1 MNCANNRFADWP
13 GFAPASLGLLP
24 LVAAWLLLV
33 ALGCDLALAA
43 PQIDAAAPSLV
54 ASELGGQT
62 FDLAKL
68 RGKVVLVHYW
78 ATWCAPC
85 RKEMPIL
92 DSFYRKHHEQG
103 LEVIGISADRPQD
116 IARVRKRS
124 STLSYPT
131 STIDRISENGFGQPE
146 GFPLTYVID
155 RDGIVRDK
163 FIDVSE
169 QLLADVLLPLL
180 KR

>member
-1 MNCANNRFADWP
+1 MTSANNGFAYWP
-13 GFAPASLGLLP
+13 GSVTAGPGALSM
-24 LVAAWLLLV
+24 VAALLLLIT
-33 ALGCDLALAA
+33 LGSGFALAA

-54 ASELGGQT
+54 TSELGGEI

-68 RGKVVLVHYW
+68 RGQVVLVHYW

-92 DSFYRKHHEQG
+92 DSFYRKHHAQG

-124 STLSYPT
+124 ATLSYPT

>member
-1 MNCANNRFADWP
+1 LVTRGSGVLPIVSALLLLITLGS
-13 GFAPASLGLLP
+13 GFAQ
-24 LVAAWLLLV
+24 
-33 ALGCDLALAA
+33 AA
-43 PQIDAAAPSLV
+43 PRIDAAAPSLV
-54 ASELGGQT
+54 TSELGGQT

-124 STLSYPT
+124 ATLSYPT